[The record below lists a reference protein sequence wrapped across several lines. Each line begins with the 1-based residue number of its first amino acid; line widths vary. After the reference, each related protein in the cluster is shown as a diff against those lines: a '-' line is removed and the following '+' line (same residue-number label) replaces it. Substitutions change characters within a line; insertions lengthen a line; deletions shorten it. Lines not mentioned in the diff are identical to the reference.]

1 MDQPA
6 SQKFSRLFC
15 AIELPRDVRARAATH
30 AAYLRASLDAPL
42 KVSWEREEKMH
53 VTLKFFGDA
62 APERVLQLSDSL
74 ARTTPRFEP
83 LTVQLAGCGVFT
95 STSRPNI
102 LWIGIMDGSGRL
114 ATLQRDLEDECARAG
129 FATDARRFHPHVTL
143 ARIRFVN
150 GGARRLARLHFETE
164 FEPISFRVSEIA
176 LMRSELGAG
185 GSRYTVLSRHELS
198 VADEGV
204 S

>member
-6 SQKFSRLFC
+6 SQKFLRLFC
-15 AIELPRDVRARAATH
+15 AVEFPRDVRARAATH
-30 AAYLRASLDAPL
+30 AAYLRASLDGPL

-62 APERVLQLSDSL
+62 EAERVSQLTDAF
-74 ARTTPRFEP
+74 ARTASRFEP
-83 LTVQLAGCGVFT
+83 FTVQLAGCGVFA
-95 STSRPNI
+95 SLSRPNV
-102 LWIGIMDGSGRL
+102 LWIGITDDSGRL
-114 ATLQRDLEDECARAG
+114 ATLQSDLEDECARAG
-129 FATDARRFHPHVTL
+129 FARDARRFHPHVTIS
-143 ARIRFVN
+143 RVRFVN
-150 GGARRLARLHFETE
+150 GEARRLARLHLETE
-164 FEPISFRVSEIA
+164 FEPISFRVSD
-176 LMRSELGAG
+176 LVLVRSELGAG